1 MKLGNR
7 MPVDV
12 GVVLVAGLTMAL
24 AGCTPGAMTL
34 AGLSAP
40 AAAASAPQVVSAHSA
55 PTVEA
60 VVGDHS
66 APVGAPVAAHSAPAY
81 CLDVT
86 TANARMTVG
95 EASAPRCIVIN
106 TIGDPVADHSAP
118 VAAASAPQCVGIDA
132 PNTTLRRC

>member
-34 AGLSAP
+34 AGLSTP
-40 AAAASAPQVVSAHSA
+40 VAAASAPLAVSAHSS
-55 PTVEA
+55 PSVE
-60 VVGDHS
+60 VVGEHS
-66 APVGAPVAAHSAPAY
+66 APVGVPVAAHSAPAY

-86 TANARMTVG
+86 TPNARMTVG
-95 EASAPRCIVIN
+95 EASAPRCVVIDN
-106 TIGDPVADHSAP
+106 GSPVADHSAP
-118 VAAASAPQCVGIDA
+118 VADASAPQCVTF
-132 PNTTLRRC
+132 NTPTATLHRC

>member
-34 AGLSAP
+34 AGLSTP
-40 AAAASAPQVVSAHSA
+40 VAAASAPLAVSAHSA
-55 PTVEA
+55 PSAE

-66 APVGAPVAAHSAPAY
+66 APVAAYSAPAY

-86 TANARMTVG
+86 TPNTRMIVG
-95 EASAPRCIVIN
+95 EASAPHCIVLTN
-106 TIGDPVADHSAP
+106 GRGPVADHSVP
-118 VAAASAPQCVGIDA
+118 VADASLPQCVDVTA
-132 PNTTLRRC
+132 PNPTLRRC

>member
-40 AAAASAPQVVSAHSA
+40 AAATSAPRPVSAHSA
-55 PTVEA
+55 PTVET
-60 VVGDHS
+60 VPVGDHS
-66 APVGAPVAAHSAPAY
+66 APVAAHSAPTY
-81 CLDVT
+81 CLDFST
-86 TANARMTVG
+86 PNGRMTVG
-95 EASAPRCIVIN
+95 DASAPRCIVI
-106 TIGDPVADHSAP
+106 DAVPVADHSAP
-118 VAAASAPQCVGIDA
+118 VAASSAPQCVSIV
-132 PNTTLRRC
+132 TTTADVRRC